1 MAIKS
6 RTYKI
11 IQANEDNVNETILE
25 LTISLD
31 DSLASKYSNFEW
43 DSKTGLVTALDN
55 DTDKR
60 VIIPYTSEGKSIGTI
75 KPAPFQ
81 TEGIVSLDYN
91 LWYY

>member
-75 KPAPFQ
+75 KPAPF
-81 TEGIVSLDYN
+81 
-91 LWYY
+91 